1 MKGFFSFV
9 RRRKKKT
16 KPLSSVADT
25 ASPFGSVG
33 FGQYFPY
40 DGHDQQTST
49 PSPFNSSRY
58 RYALNEYLQT
68 VEPLD
73 GVTEESGCSSV
84 LNNNDT
90 HHPLSKKQ
98 QIEYH
103 SKEDFVQSPEKDL
116 DVPNRFP
123 SHRHHRKLPDDT
135 SITVDHFGPRS
146 GNIIEVA
153 SSLSGCDPEAAVD
166 DVKITYSK
174 SIVIGVQSPPPP
186 PPLRPNRLLAS
197 VVVPPIQFATPTL
210 HSPDAADT
218 QETISD
224 CYFYDG
230 GDGMYQG
237 KLQRQPKNEP
247 NMPDTT
253 YEETYGDSYVGGPIR
268 YIYPSGYHSLRPRS
282 GPWKLSLL
290 VFVTF
295 SWLSVFIV
303 GYCADMVDLSISYDT
318 SIDDY
323 SRKLETQ
330 WCGSTSVRM
339 MWILSISITGI
350 AAAYCS
356 IIGYVQGRDFV
367 VANCRSQPPG
377 MSGKSD
383 YYIKIE
389 DMKKVSSHTKNEPNA
404 SHQSYQ
410 TGRTQSIYQ
419 ADGTP
424 QFWGD
429 YIYRP
434 TQAAVAVTSR

>member
-1 MKGFFSFV
+1 MKEFFSFV
-9 RRRKKKT
+9 RRRKGKKNT
-16 KPLSSVADT
+16 PLSSVVDNS
-25 ASPFGSVG
+25 SPFGSVG
-33 FGQYFPY
+33 FGQHFLY
-40 DGHDQQTST
+40 DGHDQQSITL
-49 PSPFNSSRY
+49 SPFSSSRY

-73 GVTEESGCSSV
+73 GINESSV
-84 LNNNDT
+84 CSYDRDIKESTRDIRQNEAVVPK
-90 HHPLSKKQ
+90 HPTIPLP
-98 QIEYH
+98 
-103 SKEDFVQSPEKDL
+103 QSSCAPGT
-116 DVPNRFP
+116 N
-123 SHRHHRKLPDDT
+123 SNQA
-135 SITVDHFGPRS
+135 HFGSGR
-146 GNIIEVA
+146 GNIEAVP
-153 SSLSGCDPEAAVD
+153 SVEGCDLGTPLNEA
-166 DVKITYSK
+166 
-174 SIVIGVQSPPPP
+174 SIDASTSVAFNAAAPPPP
-186 PPLRPNRLLAS
+186 PPLLRPNRLLAS
-197 VVVPPIQFATPTL
+197 AVVPPIPFGSPMVR
-210 HSPDAADT
+210 SPDITDA

-230 GDGMYQG
+230 GDGTYQG
-237 KLQRQPKNEP
+237 KLQRQPNNEP

-253 YEETYGDSYVGGPIR
+253 YEESYGDAYIGGPIR

-367 VANCRSQPPG
+367 VANSRSQPPG

-383 YYIKIE
+383 YYIKID
-389 DMKKVSSHTKNEPNA
+389 DMKKASGYPKNATNY
-404 SHQSYQ
+404 SQQSYQ
-410 TGRTQSIYQ
+410 TGQGQSIYQ

>member
-1 MKGFFSFV
+1 MKDFFSFV
-9 RRRKKKT
+9 RRRKSRNS
-16 KPLSSVADT
+16 KPLSSVVDNS
-25 ASPFGSVG
+25 SPFGSEG
-33 FGQYFPY
+33 FGQYFLY
-40 DGHDQQTST
+40 DGHDQQTFSL
-49 PSPFNSSRY
+49 SPFSSSRY

-73 GVTEESGCSSV
+73 GVNESSV
-84 LNNNDT
+84 CSNDRNIET
-90 HHPLSKKQ
+90 PFRESHHNES
-98 QIEYH
+98 
-103 SKEDFVQSPEKDL
+103 FVKSPERVS
-116 DVPNRFP
+116 VPKHP
-123 SHRHHRKLPDDT
+123 SIHLHQSSCAMGT
-135 SITVDHFGPRS
+135 SSNQGHFGSGS
-146 GNIIEVA
+146 GNIIEATPSTTGCGLGTAVNEASIDSSSSVA
-153 SSLSGCDPEAAVD
+153 F
-166 DVKITYSK
+166 DVPA
-174 SIVIGVQSPPPP
+174 PPPP
-186 PPLRPNRLLAS
+186 PPLLRPNRLLAS
-197 VVVPPIQFATPTL
+197 AVVPPIPFGSPTL
-210 HSPDAADT
+210 RSPDVTDA

-237 KLQRQPKNEP
+237 KLQRQPNNEP

-253 YEETYGDSYVGGPIR
+253 YEELYGDAYIGGPIR

-323 SRKLETQ
+323 SRRLETQ

-367 VANCRSQPPG
+367 VANSRSQPPG

-383 YYIKIE
+383 YYIKID
-389 DMKKVSSHTKNEPNA
+389 DMKKASGQPKHTTSC

-410 TGRTQSIYQ
+410 TGQSRSIYQ